1 MNFVAKMYNQI
12 DNSFSLKSPFG
23 GLRVQTNMEKIL
35 LPEIKD
41 FHLID
46 VYVSN
51 GGYNAAKKALTQ
63 TSDDIID
70 QVKKSGLRGRGGAA
84 FLCGLKWSFMP
95 KTSDKPKYLCING
108 DESEP
113 GSFKDRQIF
122 EFNPHQMIEGAIIT
136 CYAIGA
142 KTAYVYIRGEYH
154 KWIKLLQK
162 AIDDAYEKG
171 YLGEKMK
178 ETFGTNFSCDVYIH
192 KGAGAYICG
201 EESSLMNSLEGQRGY
216 PRIKPPFP
224 AQNGL
229 WGCPTTINN
238 VETIAN
244 VPKII
249 EKGWEWFSKI
259 GHPKHPGTLLF
270 GVSGHVNK
278 PGVYELP
285 TGTLLTDII
294 YNYAGGVPNDKK
306 ILCVIP
312 GGTSMPPL
320 RGEKLEGVK
329 MDAESLKEVGSA
341 IGTGGVIVMDE
352 DTDLVK
358 VLARIAHFYHH
369 ESCGQC
375 TPCREGTGWLEKILK
390 RIVAGK
396 GSVSDL
402 DLLITVANQI
412 EGNTICAL
420 GEAAA
425 WPVKFMVDRFRD
437 YFEARVSKEISLP
450 VANKVHSMRETAF
463 PLADVKN

>member
-1 MNFVAKMYNQI
+1 
-12 DNSFSLKSPFG
+12 
-23 GLRVQTNMEKIL
+23 MEKIL
-35 LPEIKD
+35 LPEIQD
-41 FHLID
+41 LHLID

-51 GGYNAAKKALTQ
+51 GGYNAAKKAFTQ

-84 FLCGLKWSFMP
+84 FLTGLKWSFMP
-95 KTSDKPKYLCING
+95 KTTDKPKYLCVNG

-122 EFNPHQMIEGAIIT
+122 EFNPHQMIEGTIIT

-162 AIDDAYEKG
+162 AIDDAYERG

-178 ETFGTNFSCDVYIH
+178 ETFGTDFTCNVYIH

-201 EESSLMNSLEGQRGY
+201 EESSLMNSIEGKRGY
-216 PRIKPPFP
+216 PRVKPPFP

-238 VETIAN
+238 IETITN

-259 GHPKHPGTLLF
+259 GHVKHPGTLLF
-270 GVSGHVNK
+270 GVSGNVNK

-285 TGTLLTDII
+285 TSTLLTDII

-312 GGTSMPPL
+312 GGTSMPPI
-320 RGEKLEGVK
+320 RGDKLEGVK

-358 VLARIAHFYHH
+358 VLSRIAHFYHH

-390 RIVAGK
+390 RIIAGK
-396 GSVSDL
+396 GSTSDL

-425 WPVKFMVDRFRD
+425 WPVKYMVDRFRD
-437 YFEARVSKEISLP
+437 YFEKRVSKEISLP
-450 VANKVHSMRETAF
+450 IANKVHSMRQTAF